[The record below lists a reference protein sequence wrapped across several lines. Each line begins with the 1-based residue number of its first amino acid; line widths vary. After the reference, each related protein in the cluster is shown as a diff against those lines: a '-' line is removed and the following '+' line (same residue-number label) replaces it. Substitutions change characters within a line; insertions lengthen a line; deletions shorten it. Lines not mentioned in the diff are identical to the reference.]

1 MATQWVFSW
10 AIRIEGMSTS
20 GNGLKPLPQSN
31 ADKALSA
38 SLQKAWQLLEQGQLA
53 TARQHYEIIL
63 QAFPQQAEAHHFLG
77 LIYFQEGNAQAALQ
91 AIDLALASQPNYA
104 LAHNNKGSILIE
116 LKLPLAALACY
127 EQAITCDPQF
137 ALAHFNHALTL
148 HDLRQ
153 LEQALQ
159 SYDAAIAIDPQ
170 YAQAHNNR
178 ANTLKELQQVTAAIA
193 GYNQALSIV
202 PNFAEAQWNRALAYL
217 VLGDYE
223 QGWQGYESRWQSPE
237 LSRAAGERK
246 LNGVLWLGQ
255 SSLQDKTILLHSEQG
270 LGDAI
275 QFSRYA
281 ASVAKLGAT
290 VILEVEKPLIAL
302 FQTLAGVT
310 QIIEKGQPLP
320 PFDFHCPLISLPFA
334 FKTKLDNIP
343 FTQKYLGVDPTKQIL
358 WQKKLGPKTKIR
370 VGVVWSGGLR
380 PNQPEAW
387 AVNER
392 RNISLAL
399 LAPLK
404 NEAIDFYSLQK
415 GQPGESELVALK
427 AAEWHGPNLIDLT
440 AQLHNFADTAALIDQ
455 LDLIITVDTAIAHLA
470 GALGKPVWILNRFD
484 TCWRWLLDRNDSPWY
499 DSVRLFRQAQLGQ
512 WEPVIEQVRNQLQ
525 QLAATKSK

>member
-1 MATQWVFSW
+1 
-10 AIRIEGMSTS
+10 MSAAHHQPNTS
-20 GNGLKPLPQSN
+20 LQQSN
-31 ADKALSA
+31 TDLALLTQ
-38 SLQKAWQLLEQGQLA
+38 LQQAERFLQEGRFSE
-53 TARQHYEIIL
+53 ARKCYELII
-63 QAFPQQAEAHHFLG
+63 QSYPQQAEALHFLS
-77 LIYFQEGNAQAALQ
+77 LIYFQAGNAQAALQ
-91 AIDLALASQPNYA
+91 AIDAALVSSPNYV
-104 LAHNNKGSILIE
+104 LAHNNKGSMLIE
-116 LKLPLAALACY
+116 LKQPLAALACY
-127 EQAITCDPQF
+127 EKAIACDSQF
-137 ALAHFNHALTL
+137 ALAHFNRGVTL
-148 HDLRQ
+148 YDLRK
-153 LEQALQ
+153 LEQAIE
-159 SYDAAIAIDPQ
+159 SYDRAIALDPQ

-178 ANTLKELQQVTAAIA
+178 ANTLKELLQVKEAIS
-193 GYNQALSIV
+193 GYDQALLIK
-202 PNFAEAQWNRALAYL
+202 PDFAEAHWNRALAHL
-217 VLGDYE
+217 VLGNYE
-223 QGWQGYESRWQSPE
+223 LGWKDYESRWQSPE

-246 LNGVLWLGQ
+246 LNGALWLGQ
-255 SSLQDKTILLHSEQG
+255 ESLQHKIILLHSEQG

-358 WQKKLGPKTKIR
+358 WQKKLGPKTKLR